1 MATQTY
7 NFTKKFYHLG
17 LRLQVAS
24 CIRIVNMIKTI
35 VKYRIKA
42 KYKLVVVIKIR
53 FLQNLYD
60 VRQKIAPFLFL
71 Q

>member
-1 MATQTY
+1 
-7 NFTKKFYHLG
+7 
-17 LRLQVAS
+17 
-24 CIRIVNMIKTI
+24 MIKTI

-60 VRQKIAPFLFL
+60 VGQKIAPFLFL